1 MMTRQ
6 LWNIDEVRL
15 LRVKNILELIDV
27 VEDVID

>member
-6 LWNIDEVRL
+6 LWDFDEVRL
-15 LRVKNILELIDV
+15 LRVKNILELVDV

>member
-6 LWNIDEVRL
+6 LWDFDEVRL